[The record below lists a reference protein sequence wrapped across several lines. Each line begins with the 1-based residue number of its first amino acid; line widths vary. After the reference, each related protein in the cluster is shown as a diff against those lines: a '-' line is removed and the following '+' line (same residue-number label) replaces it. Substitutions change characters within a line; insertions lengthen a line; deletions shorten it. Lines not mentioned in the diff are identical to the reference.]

1 MSPAKGWPQG
11 QLGHSLW
18 AVVRITDLWTG
29 LIRTVHTFPGDP
41 NASCSG
47 SHLHRENEQP
57 GLCRQT
63 EIHPGREKH
72 SFRSVCLVP
81 SGGHK
86 PPNQVVSG

>member
-29 LIRTVHTFPGDP
+29 LIRMVHTFPGDP

-47 SHLHRENEQP
+47 SHLEKTSSRD
-57 GLCRQT
+57 CADRQRYT
-63 EIHPGREKH
+63 LAGR
-72 SFRSVCLVP
+72 STASAVSVLSP